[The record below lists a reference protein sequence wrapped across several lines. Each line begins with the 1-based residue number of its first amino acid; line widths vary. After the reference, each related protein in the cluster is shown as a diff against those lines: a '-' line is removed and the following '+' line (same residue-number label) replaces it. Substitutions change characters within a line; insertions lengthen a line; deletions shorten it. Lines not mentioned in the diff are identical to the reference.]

1 MTQTECVLNHL
12 NTYGE
17 LHNITAIHEYK
28 ILRLAAIV
36 HNLRQLGHNIITEET
51 GKSGVA
57 LYKLR

>member
-1 MTQTECVLNHL
+1 MTQTEVVLNHL
-12 NTYGE
+12 HTYGE
-17 LHNITAIHEYK
+17 LHNVTAITEYK

-36 HNLRQLGHNIITEET
+36 HNLRQLGYNIITEET